1 MRYLKLFE
9 STNGDVQEILD
20 GLEDIWVELTD
31 EFYVNLDIE
40 HSHLIKDIG
49 KEFSIQINHS
59 DTKPEIGFWG
69 RLIELL
75 IKSEKMLGLKFCSI
89 TTPPG
94 WGTKIY
100 FTR

>member
-40 HSHLIKDIG
+40 
-49 KEFSIQINHS
+49 SIICLTELVSILEKANHFL
-59 DTKPEIGFWG
+59 P
-69 RLIELL
+69 
-75 IKSEKMLGLKFCSI
+75 KSFKLAPK
-89 TTPPG
+89 
-94 WGTKIY
+94 
-100 FTR
+100 